1 MKAWDV
7 MIVGAGPAG
16 SALACRLR
24 PHCRVLLLDRDA
36 ASASALPRIGESLPG
51 AARVLLQRIGAFDR
65 FLADAHAE
73 RGATV
78 SQWSSHSD
86 DDEPIWF
93 DHLRDPNGPGWH
105 LDRTRFDASLRE
117 AAVAAGAE
125 LIENCGRLR
134 VSRSADDWQIDLD
147 GQLLEQHGLEPHAL
161 EQHPLEQHALEQHA
175 LEQHAL
181 EQHAQT
187 HRAPVLVDASGRSAT
202 VARQLG
208 LARFAEDTLV
218 CLYAYLQTN
227 PDDEDHCTRLCVD
240 RNGWWY
246 SVRVPSGQRVLA
258 FHLDSDDPELKALRD
273 PERLLAKA
281 RRQPLLADALS
292 ASIYAPA
299 FESIQV
305 HARPAGSAV
314 LDLNAMA
321 EIAPGFF
328 AIGDAVLAFD
338 PIASQGIFH
347 ALASAESA
355 ARAIEAQ
362 LADAPM
368 FREPYLAEMR
378 AVHAR
383 YREHL
388 QATYAD
394 VLRYRHEPFWA
405 KRAAVMA

>member
-1 MKAWDV
+1 MTAWDV

-36 ASASALPRIGESLPG
+36 ARSSDAPRIGESLPG
-51 AARVLLQRIGAFDR
+51 AARVLLEGIGVFDR
-65 FLADAHAE
+65 FLADAHVE

-78 SQWSSHSD
+78 SQWASHSD
-86 DDEPIWF
+86 DDEPVWF

-105 LDRTRFDASLRE
+105 LDRTRFDASLRD
-117 AAVAAGAE
+117 AAVAAGVE
-125 LIENCGRLR
+125 LIEHCGRVR
-134 VSRSADDWQIDLD
+134 VARDVDEWRIDLD
-147 GQLLEQHGLEPHAL
+147 DLG
-161 EQHPLEQHALEQHA
+161 
-175 LEQHAL
+175 
-181 EQHAQT
+181 QT
-187 HRAPVLVDASGRSAT
+187 HRAPVIIDASGRSAV

-208 LARFAEDTLV
+208 LARRIEDTLI
-218 CLYAYLQTN
+218 CLYIYLQTDT
-227 PDDEDHCTRLCVD
+227 DDEDHCTRLCAD

-258 FHLDSDDPELKALRD
+258 FHLDTDDLELKMLRD

-281 RRQPLLADALS
+281 RQQSLLADVLPKSLS
-292 ASIYAPA
+292 TMASN
-299 FESIQV
+299 ESLRV
-305 HARPAGSAV
+305 HARPAGSDV
-314 LDLNAMA
+314 LDFDAMA
-321 EIAPGFF
+321 NVESGFY
-328 AIGDAVLAFD
+328 AIGDAALAFD

-362 LADAPM
+362 IAGAPAC
-368 FREPYLAEMR
+368 REPYLDEMQ

-388 QATYAD
+388 RATYVD
-394 VLRYRHEPFWA
+394 VVRYRQETFWT
-405 KRAAVMA
+405 RRCSGVM